1 MSTFLG
7 STNHSAPP
15 VLSTPPAE
23 AGGVETPDPEVVG
36 RPVRRRFTA
45 AYKQRIIA
53 EADAALGTGTVGR
66 ILRREGLYS
75 TQLTKWRKERASAE
89 RSALEPRKRGP
100 KPVPANPLQAE
111 NTKLKREKAQ
121 LQKKLRTAE
130 LMIDIQ
136 KKVAEI
142 LGITLP
148 VMGDDE
154 ENS

>member
-1 MSTFLG
+1 MPL
-7 STNHSAPP
+7 SAPGP
-15 VLSTPPAE
+15 LVGSSVARVSIPLSWPNGA
-23 AGGVETPDPEVVG
+23 
-36 RPVRRRFTA
+36 
-45 AYKQRIIA
+45 
-53 EADAALGTGTVGR
+53 
-66 ILRREGLYS
+66 
-75 TQLTKWRKERASAE
+75 KERASAE

-100 KPVPANPLQAE
+100 KPVPTNPLQAE

-130 LMIDIQ
+130 LMIEIQ